1 MATIQEWQPIR
12 QLKVGDV
19 ILGIEHTTFTEPHTI
34 VRVNVALV
42 ITDKGGAYPLAQM
55 GHHLAQVAR

>member
-1 MATIQEWQPIR
+1 MTTIND
-12 QLKVGDV
+12 LKVGDT
-19 ILGIEHTTFTEPHTI
+19 IYGIETTMFTEPHTI

-55 GHHLAQVAR
+55 GHYTAHTAA